1 MTTLRLAKE
10 YLAGPVFC
18 PDSEKMGHIDVEDLP
33 VSEQLKRAIQAWDS
47 QYQSTFDDEYPP
59 DSGFISPELEA
70 AHERQGAELA
80 ERLQEELGDGYSVEY
95 KP

>member
-18 PDSEKMGHIDVEDLP
+18 PDFEKMGHIDVEELP
-33 VSEQLKRAIQAWDS
+33 VSEELKRAIQAWDS
-47 QYQSTFDDEYPP
+47 EYQSTFNDDYPP
-59 DSGFISPELEA
+59 ESGFASSELEV
-70 AHERQGAELA
+70 AHTRQGAELA
-80 ERLQEELGDGYSVEY
+80 ERLQAELGEGYSVEY